1 MKAWKR
7 FLCAALCL
15 CVLGAAVTVRVN
27 AATGLPVTFSI
38 YGTEYKYANKNNNVT
53 DLTYGTT
60 TAQKTPDSSTS
71 AALTSDG
78 GITVSLETDYNKN
91 YKLCYREVPI
101 TVDVPANTTYS
112 VTFECN
118 YDLTLKRES
127 KKATATYQAR
137 IDDLGKA
144 GAADSGTTVTFHW
157 EENNIATIVNGQEVT
172 SGHRTY
178 IYPKSNEDKTVT
190 WTNSKSLTCDFVN
203 NTNARTS
210 ITHYFGFWAACQR
223 GSSYKNQGKITYTIT
238 PKSITY
244 TVNFDYNGGTVGKT
258 SMDVTYGKT
267 YGSLPAPTRT
277 GYNFSGWFSA
287 GGSRITRTDK
297 VGSKSEGSTLYA
309 RWQAQKYTVTLDPT
323 GGTVVGSTTSK
334 TVTYGGTY
342 NILPARDP
350 TREGYTF
357 DGWYTAKDGG
367 TKVTTDTVVTATADH
382 TLYAHW
388 TPIPAEPIKIFDDLL
403 DQTINYGKDVV
414 SIGYYHPA
422 GDYTVTRTWY
432 ECDADGNNGQP
443 MLGDPDWPKMPPVG
457 VYYYYVVV
465 TSTRKDNGESAI
477 VQSRTAKVIVKK
489 ATPQLWSSDYPTASA
504 IDLAKGRL
512 LSGSTLSG
520 GTAQNRNASPYLTVP
535 GAFAWKNGS
544 TEITT
549 TGQQKFTVVF
559 TPSDMANYNTAEIQ
573 VSVDVTCSHSFGEWS
588 GGKRTC
594 SACGETETRT
604 NTVTITWGGLAYTY
618 TDGDWDPAS
627 HAYAG
632 GGWSPDSPGG
642 DTITVTNE
650 SAQAVDVS
658 FAYTQTNGS
667 ISGSFESGGSAV
679 TDISLPVS
687 GTRAVRLVLTG
698 TPDGALSNE
707 TIGTVTVR
715 LGGGG

>member
-1 MKAWKR
+1 M
-7 FLCAALCL
+7 
-15 CVLGAAVTVRVN
+15 
-27 AATGLPVTFSI
+27 
-38 YGTEYKYANKNNNVT
+38 
-53 DLTYGTT
+53 
-60 TAQKTPDSSTS
+60 
-71 AALTSDG
+71 
-78 GITVSLETDYNKN
+78 
-91 YKLCYREVPI
+91 
-101 TVDVPANTTYS
+101 
-112 VTFECN
+112 
-118 YDLTLKRES
+118 
-127 KKATATYQAR
+127 
-137 IDDLGKA
+137 
-144 GAADSGTTVTFHW
+144 
-157 EENNIATIVNGQEVT
+157 
-172 SGHRTY
+172 
-178 IYPKSNEDKTVT
+178 
-190 WTNSKSLTCDFVN
+190 
-203 NTNARTS
+203 
-210 ITHYFGFWAACQR
+210 
-223 GSSYKNQGKITYTIT
+223 
-238 PKSITY
+238 
-244 TVNFDYNGGTVGKT
+244 
-258 SMDVTYGKT
+258 
-267 YGSLPAPTRT
+267 
-277 GYNFSGWFSA
+277 
-287 GGSRITRTDK
+287 
-297 VGSKSEGSTLYA
+297 GSKSEGSTLYA
-309 RWQAQKYTVTLDPT
+309 RWQAKKCTVNFDTT
-323 GGTVVGSTTSK
+323 GGTAVGITSK

-342 NILPARDP
+342 NILPSRDP
-350 TREGYTF
+350 TRAGYTF

-367 TKVTTDTVVTATADH
+367 TKVTTNTKVTATADH

-432 ECDADGNNGQP
+432 ECDADGSNARP
-443 MLGDPDWPKMPPVG
+443 MLNPDWPKMPPAG
-457 VYYYYVVV
+457 VHYYYVVV

-559 TPSDMANYNTAEIQ
+559 TPEDTANYNTAEIQ
-573 VSVDVTCSHSFGEWS
+573 VTVNVTCSHRFGEWS

-618 TDGDWDPAS
+618 TDGGWDPAS

-650 SAQAVDVS
+650 SAQAVDIS
-658 FAYTQTNGS
+658 FAYTQTNES

-698 TPDGALSNE
+698 TPDRALSNE